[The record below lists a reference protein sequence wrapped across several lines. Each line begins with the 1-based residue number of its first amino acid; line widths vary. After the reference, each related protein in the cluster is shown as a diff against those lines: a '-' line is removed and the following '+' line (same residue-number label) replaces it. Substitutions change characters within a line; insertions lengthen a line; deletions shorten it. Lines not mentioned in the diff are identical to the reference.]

1 MNLKKIILMMLSVG
15 ILALGGAYFWAVNIP
30 ALEPISKVDSTTLD
44 SESVENGRQL
54 AAVGDCAVCHTKAGG
69 ESYAGGLSLPTPF
82 GVLYSTNITPDLNT
96 GIGNWSEQAFQRA
109 MQEGL
114 DREGNHLYPAFPYD
128 HFTKVSEEDIRD
140 IYNYIMSLEPVE
152 QVNQPNELNFPFSF
166 RPLLAGWKL
175 LFLNKKPFQPNPE
188 LNDEQNRGAYL
199 VKGLAHCSACHSPR
213 NVFGAIS
220 EKTFFQ
226 GGQPEG
232 WYAPALGVHSTSA
245 APWSIDNYLD
255 YLFDGWS
262 EAHGIAA
269 GPMTPVIEH
278 LSDADED
285 DIYAIAEYLGTLT
298 PEVKQE
304 EIDRVV
310 EKVSAYDW
318 VKTETIGSSTLTLDD
333 GLLNGEQTFVQNC
346 VKCHKERISKK
357 QPVSLGLSSVISA
370 PTPENFFH
378 IVINGIKPPYNSGR
392 QAMESMGIAVPKD
405 KLVDLARYV
414 RKRFSSQS
422 EWTDLEAYL
431 EKSTLSNH

>member
-1 MNLKKIILMMLSVG
+1 MMVSVG
-15 ILALGGAYFWAVNIP
+15 ILGLGGAYFWAVNIP
-30 ALEPISKVDSTTLD
+30 VLEPINKVDTKNLD

-54 AAVGDCAVCHTKAGG
+54 AAIGDCAVCHTKAGG
-69 ESYAGGLSLPTPF
+69 EPYAGGLSLPTPF

-109 MQEGL
+109 MQEGV
-114 DREGNHLYPAFPYD
+114 DRKGNHLYPAFPYD
-128 HFTKVSEEDIRD
+128 HFTKVSADDIRD
-140 IYNYIMSLEPVE
+140 IYNYIMSLDPVE
-152 QVNQPNELNFPFSF
+152 QIDQPNELNFPFSF

-175 LFLNKKPFQPNPE
+175 LFLNKKPFQPDPK

-213 NVFGAIS
+213 NIFGAIS

-226 GGQPEG
+226 GGEPEG
-232 WYAPALGVHSTSA
+232 WHAPALGSHSISP

-269 GPMTPVIEH
+269 GPMTPVVEH
-278 LSDADED
+278 LSDAYED
-285 DIYAIAEYLGTLT
+285 DIYAIAEYLGTLA

-304 EIDRVV
+304 EVDSVV
-310 EKVSAYDW
+310 EKASEYDW
-318 VKTETIGSSTLTLDD
+318 IETEILGASILTSDD
-333 GLLNGEQTFVQNC
+333 GLLNGEKTFVQNC
-346 VKCHKERISKK
+346 TKCHKERIAKS
-357 QPVSLGLSSVISA
+357 QPVSLGLSSVINA

-378 IVINGIKPPYNSGR
+378 IVINGIKPPYQSAIR
-392 QAMESMGIAVPKD
+392 KMESMGMNVSND

-414 RKRFSSQS
+414 RKRFSSQP
-422 EWTDLEAYL
+422 EWTDLETYL
-431 EKSTLSNH
+431 ENLTLSNH